1 MDTKGEFNLSAE
13 QNQTC
18 LQNSELTKSLCATS
32 TIPLCATDTNH
43 SNRHQCTV
51 IGAECDC

>member
-43 SNRHQCTV
+43 SNQHQCTV